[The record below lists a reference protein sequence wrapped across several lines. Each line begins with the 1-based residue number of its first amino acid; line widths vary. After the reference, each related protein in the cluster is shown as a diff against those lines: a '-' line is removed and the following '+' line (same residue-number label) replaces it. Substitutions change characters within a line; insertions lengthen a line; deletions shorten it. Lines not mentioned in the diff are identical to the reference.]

1 VTENKYHE
9 LAEYLSKRMRMSHV
23 YQPVMIMK
31 LLSNQGKAKAD
42 EIALDLVQN
51 DLSQVEYYT
60 ERVNQMVG
68 KVLRN
73 NQIVAKEGGE
83 YQLIGFEELSDDERE
98 KLIEL
103 CAIKINEY
111 KKKRGMMIWDHRRKN
126 RSPIDG
132 SIRYQVLNRANNVC
146 ELCGISS
153 EIRALEVDHIV
164 PKNWNGRDELSNY
177 QALCYK
183 CNTNKRD
190 TDDTDFRK
198 RVQLFGNRDEHCV
211 FCTIQREI
219 VFEHPLAYVIKDK
232 FEVTPGHHLIIP
244 KRHFDNYFELKS
256 AELLAFNELLLKTKD
271 KLRNEDPSIEGFN
284 IGINQGAIAGQ
295 TIFHT
300 HMHLIPRRKGD
311 VEHPT
316 GGVRN
321 VIPGKGGY

>member
-1 VTENKYHE
+1 MHKYHV
-9 LAEYLSKRMRMSHV
+9 LFEYLSKRMRMSHV

-31 LLSNQGKAKAD
+31 LLSNDGKAKAD

-51 DLSQVEYYT
+51 DLSQLEYYT

-73 NQIVAKEGGE
+73 NQIVAKAEGV
-83 YQLIGFEELSDDERE
+83 YQLIGFDQLSDDERQ
-98 KLIEL
+98 KLIDL

-111 KKKRGMMIWDHRRKN
+111 KEKHGMMIWDHRRKN

-146 ELCGISS
+146 ELCGIPSDV
-153 EIRALEVDHIV
+153 RALEVDHIV
-164 PKNWNGRDELSNY
+164 PKNWKGPDELSNY

-190 TDDTDFRK
+190 TDDTDFRN
-198 RVQLFGNRDEHCV
+198 RVELFGNRDEHCI
-211 FCTIQREI
+211 FCKVQHEI

-232 FEVTPGHHLIIP
+232 FAVTPGHHLIIP

-256 AELLAFNELLLKTKD
+256 AELLAMNELLIKTKD
-271 KLRNEDPSIEGFN
+271 QLRNDDPSIEGFN
-284 IGINQGAIAGQ
+284 IGINQGAVAGQ

-311 VEHPT
+311 VENPT

>member
-1 VTENKYHE
+1 MSENKYHV

-83 YQLIGFEELSDDERE
+83 YQLIGFEELSDNERE

-103 CAIKINEY
+103 CTIKITEY
-111 KKKRGMMIWDHRRKN
+111 KEKRGMMIWDHRRKN

-164 PKNWNGRDELSNY
+164 PKNWNGPDELSNY

-190 TDDTDFRK
+190 TDDTDFRN

-211 FCTIQREI
+211 FCIVTEDV

-232 FEVTPGHHLIIP
+232 FEVTPGHHLLVP

-271 KLRNEDPSIEGFN
+271 KLRNEDPSIAGFN
-284 IGINQGAIAGQ
+284 IGINQGAVAGQ

-311 VEHPT
+311 VENPT

-321 VIPGKGGY
+321 VFPGKGEY

>member
-1 VTENKYHE
+1 MTENKYHE

-146 ELCGISS
+146 ELCGIPSDV
-153 EIRALEVDHIV
+153 RALEVDHIV
-164 PKNWNGRDELSNY
+164 PKNWKGPDELSNY

-190 TDDTDFRK
+190 TDDTDFRN

-211 FCTIQREI
+211 FCI
-219 VFEHPLAYVIKDK
+219 VTEDVVLEHPLAYVIKDK
-232 FEVTPGHHLIIP
+232 FAVTPGHHLIIP

-284 IGINQGAIAGQ
+284 IGINQGAVAGQ

-321 VIPGKGGY
+321 VIPGKGRY

>member
-1 VTENKYHE
+1 VSEKKYHV
-9 LAEYLSKRMRMSHV
+9 LLEYLSKRMRMSHV

-31 LLSNQGKAKAD
+31 LLSNDGKAKAD

-51 DLSQVEYYT
+51 DLSQLEYYT

-73 NQIVAKEGGE
+73 NQIVAKAESV
-83 YQLIGFEELSDDERE
+83 YQLIGFDELSDDERQ
-98 KLIEL
+98 KLIDL
-103 CAIKINEY
+103 CAIKIDEY
-111 KKKRGMMIWDHRRKN
+111 KEKRGMMIWDHRRKN

-146 ELCGISS
+146 ELCGISA

-164 PKNWNGRDELSNY
+164 PKNWKGPDELSNY

-190 TDDTDFRK
+190 TDDTDFRN
-198 RVQLFGNRDEHCV
+198 RVELFGNRDEHCV
-211 FCTIQREI
+211 FCKVQHEI

-232 FEVTPGHHLIIP
+232 FAVTPGHHLIIP

-256 AELLAFNELLLKTKD
+256 AELLAMNELLIKTKD
-271 KLRNEDPSIEGFN
+271 KLRNDDPSIEGFN

-295 TIFHT
+295 TIFHA

-311 VEHPT
+311 VENPT

>member
-1 VTENKYHE
+1 VSENKYHV

-83 YQLIGFEELSDDERE
+83 YQLIGFEELSDNERE

-103 CAIKINEY
+103 CTIKITEY
-111 KKKRGMMIWDHRRKN
+111 KEKRGMMIWDHRRKN

-164 PKNWNGRDELSNY
+164 PKNWNGPDELSNY

-190 TDDTDFRK
+190 TDDTDFRN

-211 FCTIQREI
+211 FCIVTEDV

-244 KRHFDNYFELKS
+244 KRHFENYFELKS

-271 KLRNEDPSIEGFN
+271 KLRNDDASIEGFN
-284 IGINQGAIAGQ
+284 IGINQGECAGQ
-295 TIFHT
+295 TIFHV
-300 HMHLIPRRKGD
+300 HIHLIPRRRDD

-321 VIPGKGGY
+321 VFPGKGGY

>member
-1 VTENKYHE
+1 MSENKYHV

-31 LLSNQGKAKAD
+31 LLSNDGKAKAD

-146 ELCGISS
+146 ELCGIPSDV
-153 EIRALEVDHIV
+153 RALEVDHIV
-164 PKNWNGRDELSNY
+164 PKNWKGPDELSNY

-190 TDDTDFRK
+190 TDDTDFRN
-198 RVQLFGNRDEHCV
+198 RVELFGNRDEHCV
-211 FCTIQREI
+211 FCTIQPEI

-232 FEVTPGHHLIIP
+232 FAVTPGHHLIIP

-256 AELLAFNELLLKTKD
+256 AELLAFNELLVKTKD
-271 KLRNEDPSIEGFN
+271 KLHNEDPSIEGFN

-321 VIPGKGGY
+321 VFPGKGEY

>member
-1 VTENKYHE
+1 VSINKYHL
-9 LAEYLSKRMRMSHV
+9 LADYLSKRMRMSHV

-51 DLSQVEYYT
+51 DLSQLEYYT

-73 NQIVAKEGGE
+73 NQIVVKVKNE
-83 YQLIGFEELSDDERE
+83 YQLIGFEELTNIERA

-103 CAIKINEY
+103 CAVKIDEY
-111 KKKRGMMIWDHRRKN
+111 KEKRGMMIWDHRRKN

-164 PKNWNGRDELSNY
+164 PKNWKGADDLSNY

-190 TDDTDFRK
+190 TDDTDFRN
-198 RVQLFGNRDEHCV
+198 RVHLFEMRDTSCAFCITNQEVV
-211 FCTIQREI
+211 FD
-219 VFEHPLAYVIKDK
+219 HPLAFVIKDK
-232 FEVTPGHHLIIP
+232 FEVTKGHHLIIP
-244 KRHFDNYFELKS
+244 KRHFANYFELKS
-256 AELLAFNELLLKTKD
+256 AELLAINSLINQIREKLLL
-271 KLRNEDPSIEGFN
+271 EDTTIEGFN
-284 IGINQGAIAGQ
+284 IGINQGVIAGQ
-295 TIFHT
+295 TI
-300 HMHLIPRRKGD
+300 MHAHVHIIPRRKDD
-311 VEHPT
+311 VSNPR
-316 GGVRN
+316 GGIRN
-321 VIPGKGGY
+321 VIPGKGDY

>member
-1 VTENKYHE
+1 
-9 LAEYLSKRMRMSHV
+9 MRMSHV

-31 LLSNQGKAKAD
+31 LLSNDGKAKAD

-51 DLSQVEYYT
+51 DLSQLEYYT

-73 NQIVAKEGGE
+73 NQIVAKAEGV
-83 YQLIGFEELSDDERE
+83 YQLIGFDQLSDDERQ
-98 KLIEL
+98 KLIDL

-111 KKKRGMMIWDHRRKN
+111 KEKHGMMIWDHRRKN

-146 ELCGISS
+146 ELCGIPSDV
-153 EIRALEVDHIV
+153 RALEVDHIV
-164 PKNWNGRDELSNY
+164 PKNWKGPDELSNY

-190 TDDTDFRK
+190 TDDTDFRN
-198 RVQLFGNRDEHCV
+198 RVELFGNRDEHCI
-211 FCTIQREI
+211 FCKVQHEI

-232 FEVTPGHHLIIP
+232 FAVTPGHHLIIP

-256 AELLAFNELLLKTKD
+256 AELLAMNELLIKTKD
-271 KLRNEDPSIEGFN
+271 QLRNDDPSIEGFN
-284 IGINQGAIAGQ
+284 IGINQGAVAGQ

-311 VEHPT
+311 VENPT

>member
-1 VTENKYHE
+1 MTENKYHE

-73 NQIVAKEGGE
+73 NQIVVKEGGE

-98 KLIEL
+98 KLIDL
-103 CAIKINEY
+103 CATKINEY
-111 KKKRGMMIWDHRRKN
+111 KEKRGMLIWDHRRKN

-164 PKNWNGRDELSNY
+164 PKNWNGPDELSNY

-190 TDDTDFRK
+190 TDDTDFRN
-198 RVQLFGNRDEHCV
+198 RVELFGNRDERCV
-211 FCTIQREI
+211 FCTVQQEI
-219 VFEHPLAYVIKDK
+219 VFEHPLAYVIQDK
-232 FEVTPGHHLIIP
+232 FAVSPGHHLIIP
-244 KRHFDNYFELKS
+244 KRHFDNYFEMKS

-311 VEHPT
+311 VENPT

>member
-1 VTENKYHE
+1 MNKFRLLE
-9 LAEYLSKRMRMSHV
+9 EYLSKRMRMSHV

-31 LLSNQGKAKAD
+31 LLSNEGKAKAD
-42 EIALDLVQN
+42 EIAFDLVQN
-51 DLSQVEYYT
+51 DLSQLEYYT

-73 NQIVAKEGGE
+73 NQIVSKQKNE
-83 YQLIGFEELSDDERE
+83 YQLIGFEELSDEERA

-103 CAIKINEY
+103 CSNKIKEY
-111 KKKRGMMIWDHRRKN
+111 KEKRGMQIWDHRRKN

-153 EIRALEVDHIV
+153 EIRALEVDHII
-164 PKNWNGRDELSNY
+164 PKNWNGPDELSNF

-190 TDDTDFRK
+190 TDDTDFRN
-198 RVQLFGNRDEHCV
+198 RIHLFGIREENCV
-211 FCTIQREI
+211 FCNMNREI
-219 VFEHPLAYVIKDK
+219 IFDHPMAYVIEDK
-232 FEVTPGHHLIIP
+232 YAVTPGHHLIIP
-244 KRHFDNYFELKS
+244 KRHYANYFDLKS
-256 AELLAFNELLLKTKD
+256 AELLAFNELIIKTKD
-271 KLRNEDPSIEGFN
+271 KLLQEDKTILGFN
-284 IGINQGAIAGQ
+284 IGINQGETAGQ

-300 HMHLIPRRKGD
+300 HIHLIPRRKGD
-311 VEHPT
+311 VGNPR

-321 VIPGKGGY
+321 IIIGKGDY

>member
-1 VTENKYHE
+1 MSENKYHV

-31 LLSNQGKAKAD
+31 LLSNQGKAKAN

-83 YQLIGFEELSDDERE
+83 YQLIGFEKLSDDERL
-98 KLIEL
+98 KLIDL

-111 KKKRGMMIWDHRRKN
+111 KEKRGMMIWDHRRKN

-164 PKNWNGRDELSNY
+164 PKNWNGPDELSNY

-190 TDDTDFRK
+190 TDDTDFRN

-211 FCTIQREI
+211 FCNVQHEI
-219 VFEHPLAYVIKDK
+219 VFEHPLAYVIQDK

-284 IGINQGAIAGQ
+284 IGINQGAVSGQ

>member
-1 VTENKYHE
+1 MTENKYRV
-9 LAEYLSKRMRMSHV
+9 LLEYLSKRMRMSHV

-51 DLSQVEYYT
+51 DLSQLEYYS

-73 NQIVAKEGGE
+73 NQIVAKEKGE
-83 YQLIGFEELSDDERE
+83 YQLIGFEELSDDERQ

-103 CAIKINEY
+103 CATKINEY
-111 KKKRGMMIWDHRRKN
+111 KEKRGMLIWDHRRKN

-146 ELCGISS
+146 ELCGIPSDV
-153 EIRALEVDHIV
+153 RALEVDHIV
-164 PKNWNGRDELSNY
+164 PKNWKGPDELSNY

-190 TDDTDFRK
+190 TDDTDFRN
-198 RVQLFGNRDEHCV
+198 RVELFGNRDEHCV
-211 FCTIQREI
+211 FCTVQQEI
-219 VFEHPLAYVIKDK
+219 VFEHPLAYVIQDK
-232 FEVTPGHHLIIP
+232 FAVSPGHHLIIP

-256 AELLAFNELLLKTKD
+256 AELLAVNELLLKTKD

-284 IGINQGAIAGQ
+284 IGINQGAVAGQ

-311 VEHPT
+311 IEHPT

-321 VIPGKGGY
+321 VFPGKGGY

>member
-1 VTENKYHE
+1 VAENNYHV

-73 NQIVAKEGGE
+73 NQIVAKEKGE
-83 YQLIGFEELSDDERE
+83 YQLIGFEELSDDERQ

-103 CAIKINEY
+103 CATKINEY
-111 KKKRGMMIWDHRRKN
+111 KEKRGMLIWDHRRKN

-146 ELCGISS
+146 ELCGIPSDV
-153 EIRALEVDHIV
+153 RALEVDHIV
-164 PKNWNGRDELSNY
+164 PKNWKGPDELSNY

-190 TDDTDFRK
+190 TDDTDFRN
-198 RVQLFGNRDEHCV
+198 RVELFGNRDEHCV
-211 FCTIQREI
+211 FCTVQQEI
-219 VFEHPLAYVIKDK
+219 VFEHPLAYVIQDK

-244 KRHFDNYFELKS
+244 KRHFENYFELKS

-271 KLRNEDPSIEGFN
+271 KLRNDDASIEGFN
-284 IGINQGAIAGQ
+284 IGINQGECAGQ
-295 TIFHT
+295 TIFHA
-300 HMHLIPRRKGD
+300 HIHLIPRRKGD
-311 VEHPT
+311 VENPT

>member
-1 VTENKYHE
+1 
-9 LAEYLSKRMRMSHV
+9 MRMSHV

-83 YQLIGFEELSDDERE
+83 YQLIGFEKLSDDERE

-164 PKNWNGRDELSNY
+164 PKNWNGPDELSNY

-190 TDDTDFRK
+190 TDDTDFRN

-232 FEVTPGHHLIIP
+232 FAVTPGHHLIIP

-256 AELLAFNELLLKTKD
+256 AELLAFNELLVKTKD
-271 KLRNEDPSIEGFN
+271 KLRNEDSSIEGFN
-284 IGINQGAIAGQ
+284 IGINQGVSAGQ
-295 TIFHT
+295 TILHA
-300 HMHLIPRRKGD
+300 HIHLIPRRKGD
-311 VEHPT
+311 VKNPR

>member
-1 VTENKYHE
+1 MSENKYHV

-73 NQIVAKEGGE
+73 NQIVAKAEGV

-146 ELCGISS
+146 ELCGIPSDV
-153 EIRALEVDHIV
+153 RALEVDHIV
-164 PKNWNGRDELSNY
+164 PKNWKGPDELSNY

-190 TDDTDFRK
+190 TDDTDFRN

-211 FCTIQREI
+211 FCKVQQEI
-219 VFEHPLAYVIKDK
+219 VFEHPLAYVIQDK
-232 FEVTPGHHLIIP
+232 FAVTPGHHLIIP

-284 IGINQGAIAGQ
+284 IGINQGAVAGQ

>member
-83 YQLIGFEELSDDERE
+83 YQLIGFEKLSDDERE

-146 ELCGISS
+146 ELCGIPSDV
-153 EIRALEVDHIV
+153 RALEVDHIV
-164 PKNWNGRDELSNY
+164 PKNWKGPDELSNY

-190 TDDTDFRK
+190 TDDTDFRN
-198 RVQLFGNRDEHCV
+198 RVELFGNRDEHCV
-211 FCTIQREI
+211 FCTVQQEI
-219 VFEHPLAYVIKDK
+219 VFEHPLAYVIQDK

-244 KRHFDNYFELKS
+244 KRHFENYFELKS

-271 KLRNEDPSIEGFN
+271 KLRNDDASIEGFN
-284 IGINQGAIAGQ
+284 IGINQGECAGQ
-295 TIFHT
+295 TIFHV
-300 HMHLIPRRKGD
+300 HIHLIPRRRDD

-321 VIPGKGGY
+321 VFPGKGGY